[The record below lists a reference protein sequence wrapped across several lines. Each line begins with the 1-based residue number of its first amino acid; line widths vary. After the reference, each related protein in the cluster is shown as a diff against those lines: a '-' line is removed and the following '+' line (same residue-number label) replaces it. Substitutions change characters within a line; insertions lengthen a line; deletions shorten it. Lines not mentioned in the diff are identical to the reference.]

1 MQELRDRVA
10 VVTGAASGIGHAM
23 AERFAA
29 EGMKVV
35 LADIEEAGLAS
46 AEKALAAKGAT
57 TLGVVTDVSD
67 AASVDALAKRCV
79 DAFGAVHVVCNNA
92 GVFAAGYCWEMPLD
106 EFRWLMDVNQWGVV
120 HGIRSF
126 VPIMLEQDSEAH
138 IVNTASM
145 AGVTTLPYVAAYHM
159 SKHSVLALS
168 ECLHHE
174 LAALGSKIKVSV
186 LCPELINTQIH
197 RAARNRPVRESSLE
211 DTPSTAR
218 DLVMQAISAG
228 VVEGLPPSEMA
239 DRVVRAIH
247 DERFYILSE
256 DEFWQRTCHS
266 RLEDVRLG
274 RNPAFT
280 APE

>member
-10 VVTGAASGIGHAM
+10 VVTGAASGIGRAL

-35 LADIEEAGLAS
+35 LADVEEAALAT
-46 AEKALAAKGAT
+46 AEKELAAKGAT

-67 AASVDALAKRCV
+67 AASVDALAASSV
-79 DAFGAVHVVCNNA
+79 DAFGAVHVLCNNA
-92 GVFAAGYCWEMPLD
+92 GVFAAGYSWEMPLD
-106 EFRWLMDVNQWGVV
+106 EFHWLMDVNQWGVV

-126 VPIMLEQDSEAH
+126 VPLMLEQDTEAH
-138 IVNTASM
+138 IINTSSM
-145 AGVTTLPYVAAYHM
+145 AGVTTMPYVAAYHM

-174 LAALGSKIKVSV
+174 LAALGSRIKVSV

-211 DTPSTAR
+211 DTPSVAR
-218 DLVMQAISAG
+218 DVVMQAISSG
-228 VVEGLPPSEMA
+228 IGEGLPPSEMA

-247 DERFYILSE
+247 DDRFYILSE

-274 RNPAFT
+274 RNPAFA
-280 APE
+280 APD

>member
-1 MQELRDRVA
+1 MRELRDRVA
-10 VVTGAASGIGHAM
+10 VVTGAASGIGRAL

-35 LADIEEAGLAS
+35 LADVEEA
-46 AEKALAAKGAT
+46 ALAAAEQELAGRGAT
-57 TLGVVTDVSD
+57 TLAVATDVSD
-67 AASVDALAKRCV
+67 AASVDALARRSV
-79 DAFGAVHVVCNNA
+79 EAFGAVHVVCNNA

-106 EFRWLMDVNQWGVV
+106 EFHWLMDVNQWGVV

-126 VPIMLEQDSEAH
+126 VPILLEQGGEAH
-138 IVNTASM
+138 IVNTSSM
-145 AGVTTLPYVAAYHM
+145 AGVTTMPYVAAYHM

-168 ECLHHE
+168 ECLYHE
-174 LAALGSKIKVSV
+174 LAAIGSEIKVSV

-197 RAARNRPVRESSLE
+197 RAARNRPVRESSRE
-211 DTPSTAR
+211 DTPSVAR
-218 DLVMQAISAG
+218 DMVMQAIASG
-228 VVEGLPPSEMA
+228 IGTGLPPSEMA

-256 DEFWQRTCHS
+256 DEIWRKACLT

-274 RNPAFT
+274 RNPGFT
-280 APE
+280 PPA